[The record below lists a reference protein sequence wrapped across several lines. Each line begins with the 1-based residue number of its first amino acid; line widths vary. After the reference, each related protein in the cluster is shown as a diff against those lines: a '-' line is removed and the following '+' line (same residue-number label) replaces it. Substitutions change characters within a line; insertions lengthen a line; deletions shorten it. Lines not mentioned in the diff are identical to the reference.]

1 MVRNNLKMHFFFVF
15 ITMNEFNI
23 NKFLIERKMLN
34 IHPKF
39 GLDGYNEVR
48 NRKKK
53 ERKKEKTII
62 LLESSVAL
70 LLFACNKNEKK

>member
-1 MVRNNLKMHFFFVF
+1 MHFFFVF

-53 ERKKEKTII
+53 ERKKEKTIKY
-62 LLESSVAL
+62 LSDVGRKEEKDMK
-70 LLFACNKNEKK
+70 KNMVKG

>member
-1 MVRNNLKMHFFFVF
+1 
-15 ITMNEFNI
+15 MNEFNI

-53 ERKKEKTII
+53 ERKKEKTIKY
-62 LLESSVAL
+62 LSDVGRKEEKDMK
-70 LLFACNKNEKK
+70 KNMVKG